1 MSEQISFETNDF
13 ASNPEPRCPCVLL
26 LDVSGSMSGA
36 SITELNKGL
45 VVFQDELAA
54 DSMAQKRVEVAIVTF
69 GPTKVEMP
77 FTSASSFYPPSL
89 IPQGDTPMGS
99 AIMQAI
105 DLVRNRKA
113 EYKSNG
119 ISHFRPWIF
128 LITDGG
134 PTDSWQ
140 AAAAAVREGE
150 AAKQFAFF
158 AIGVKGANMDVLKQ
172 ISSARDPLSL
182 DGLKF
187 RELFAW
193 LSSSLKS
200 VSSSTPGTEVP
211 LTSPQGWASV

>member
-36 SITELNKGL
+36 SIAELNKGL

-89 IPQGDTPMGS
+89 VPQGDTPMGS

-105 DLVRNRKA
+105 ELVRNRKS

-150 AAKQFAFF
+150 ATKQFAFF

-211 LTSPQGWASV
+211 LASPQGWASV